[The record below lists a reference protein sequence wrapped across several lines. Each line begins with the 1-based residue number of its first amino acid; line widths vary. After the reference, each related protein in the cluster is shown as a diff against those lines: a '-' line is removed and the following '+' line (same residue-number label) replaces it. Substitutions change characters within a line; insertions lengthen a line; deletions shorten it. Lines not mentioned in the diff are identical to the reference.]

1 MARTKCSGNR
11 NMVEDIPLED
21 LSLDDEEDGEL
32 KDSVKP
38 EKSCRNLPNKKLTK
52 VLVKKNYDEYEY

>member
-1 MARTKCSGNR
+1 
-11 NMVEDIPLED
+11 MVEDIPLED